1 MGQLTVHHVPDPKS
15 LLDLG
20 SWGCPLGQRPPSVS
34 RTTAAV
40 GTTAFTCFNS
50 AWGGGAFTSCLPLHS
65 ASWGP
70 GCSGLLYSSH
80 YLGPCVQSSSIT
92 PETAPPLL
100 GTIQMA
106 FLKLPRFQDCPGPCF
121 QDSLYCCCFLVVY

>member
-1 MGQLTVHHVPDPKS
+1 MCLTRRACWTWAHGAAP
-15 LLDLG
+15 LDRGRL
-20 SWGCPLGQRPPSVS
+20 PLVGRA
-34 RTTAAV
+34 AAV
-40 GTTAFTCFNS
+40 GTTAFTCFNA

-70 GCSGLLYSSH
+70 GCLGLLSSSH

-106 FLKLPRFQDCPGPCF
+106 FIKLPRFQNCPGPVF
-121 QDSLYCCCFLVVY
+121 KTVFIVVVLWWFIKKDSF